1 MQTFSVFIIPILF
14 KLVKAFKKSFF
25 TQIFHALCADFDDSI
40 SYLRFKRQLTNKKA
54 KTLVSTFILFN
65 DKLTQNPIDELTG
78 LFVRELL
85 GKLNGFVDCY
95 QLWSVKL
102 CNFKDPQTQDIFLY

>member
-25 TQIFHALCADFDDSI
+25 TQILHALWADFDDSI
-40 SYLRFKRQLTNKKA
+40 NYLRFKQQLANKKA

-65 DKLTQNPIDELTG
+65 DKLTQNPINELTG

-85 GKLNGFVDCY
+85 GKLDGFVDCN
-95 QLWSVKL
+95 QLRGVKL
-102 CNFKDPQTQDIFLY
+102 CNLKDTQT

>member
-1 MQTFSVFIIPILF
+1 MGITFDALPNSGWFIYLAPNEVRQTECH
-14 KLVKAFKKSFF
+14 KS
-25 TQIFHALCADFDDSI
+25 
-40 SYLRFKRQLTNKKA
+40 KKA

-95 QLWSVKL
+95 QLRSVKL
-102 CNFKDPQTQDIFLY
+102 CNFKDTQTQDIFLY

>member
-65 DKLTQNPIDELTG
+65 DKLTQNAVDELTG

-85 GKLNGFVDCY
+85 GKLNGFVDRY

-102 CNFKDPQTQDIFLY
+102 RNLKDPQT

>member
-65 DKLTQNPIDELTG
+65 DKLTQNPINELTG

-95 QLWSVKL
+95 QLWGVKL
-102 CNFKDPQTQDIFLY
+102 CNLKDTQTQDVFFD

>member
-14 KLVKAFKKSFF
+14 ELVKAFKKSFF
-25 TQIFHALCADFDDSI
+25 TQILHALCADFDDSI
-40 SYLRFKRQLTNKKA
+40 SYLRFKRQLANKKA

-65 DKLTQNPIDELTG
+65 DKLTQNSVDELTG

-85 GKLNGFVDCY
+85 GKLNGFVDRY
-95 QLWSVKL
+95 QLWGVKL
-102 CNFKDPQTQDIFLY
+102 CNFKDTQTQDIFLY

>member
-25 TQIFHALCADFDDSI
+25 TQILHALCADFDDSI
-40 SYLRFKRQLTNKKA
+40 SYLRFKRQLTSKKA

-95 QLWSVKL
+95 QLWGIKL
-102 CNFKDPQTQDIFLY
+102 CNLKNTQAQDIFFD